1 LVLLEHKIRPAFI
14 VFGTSVEP
22 ESAAFRIASTASAPR
37 RMAALGRK
45 GFSERGSMPS
55 ASRLSAVTCVADP
68 RPWQ

>member
-1 LVLLEHKIRPAFI
+1 MRPAFMLL
-14 VFGTSVEP
+14 GTSLEP

-37 RMAALGRK
+37 RMAALGSS

-68 RPWQ
+68 RPWQYSW